1 MTRPAPRPPRDS
13 ELAPLLADFYEQ
25 APPALRSRLL
35 QALLRALGP
44 LALVAVA
51 AGAFSRLLPPRP
63 STPLELTPEVLAT
76 IRGDQVFELARY
88 VEQKSPELLAALPD
102 TVGHPQAWLAT
113 AGGAL
118 LLVALEAARG
128 AAPRA

>member
-13 ELAPLLADFYEQ
+13 ELAPLVADFYDQ
-25 APPALRSRLL
+25 APAALRSGLL
-35 QALLRALGP
+35 AALLRALGP

-63 STPLELTPEVLAT
+63 SLPLEVTQEVLDT
-76 IRGDQVFELARY
+76 ISGDQIFELARY

-102 TVGHPQAWLAT
+102 TVGHPQAWMAT
-113 AGGAL
+113 AGGTL
-118 LLVALEAARG
+118 LLVALQAARG
-128 AAPRA
+128 APRA

>member
-1 MTRPAPRPPRDS
+1 MTRPVPRPPRDS

-63 STPLELTPEVLAT
+63 STPLEVTPEVLETIGSEQVLQLLILDAT
-76 IRGDQVFELARY
+76 LGQLAKLR
-88 VEQKSPELLAALPD
+88 A
-102 TVGHPQAWLAT
+102 QA
-113 AGGAL
+113 
-118 LLVALEAARG
+118 
-128 AAPRA
+128 